1 MVDHLPKGFKVMNQ
15 KSCVADIDLFC
26 EKCGV
31 SAITKD
37 NQPE

>member
-1 MVDHLPKGFKVMNQ
+1 MVDHLPKGFKVVVQ
-15 KSCVADIDLFC
+15 KSCVGNINLVC